1 MRNRRTFLKKTGFC
15 LTALASTSPFSAAT
29 TSYFNFMNIQPTFD
43 VIIIGGS
50 NAGLSA
56 GLTLGRA
63 MRQVLII
70 DSGNPCN
77 KQTPHSHN
85 FLTQDGRK
93 PAEMLEIAK
102 AQVLSYPTVRYASGT
117 VTAAGGS
124 NQQFEA
130 TTAEGQR
137 YRAKKLLFATG
148 VRDIMPDIEG
158 FATCWGVSVIHCPY
172 CHGYEF
178 KGQPTGILM
187 NGDAAVEFSRFI
199 HNWTDALTLFT
210 NGKATFSAEGRQQI
224 TRRQVRIVEKEIK
237 SLEHEN
243 GYLKG
248 IRFADGSRQP
258 LDALYA
264 RPAYEQH
271 CQLPGQLGCTFTQ
284 GGHLA
289 VDAAQMTSVAGIY
302 AAGDNATPM
311 RSVAGAV
318 AAGMVA
324 GAMLNN
330 ALIAESD

>member
-1 MRNRRTFLKKTGFC
+1 MD
-15 LTALASTSPFSAAT
+15 
-29 TSYFNFMNIQPTFD
+29 IQPTFD

-63 MRQVLII
+63 MRQVLLI

-85 FLTQDGRK
+85 FLTQDGRT
-93 PAEMLEIAK
+93 PAGMLEIAR
-102 AQVLSYPTVRYASGT
+102 AQVLAYPTVRYASGT

-124 NQQFEA
+124 NQHFEA
-130 TTAEGQR
+130 TTADGQR
-137 YRAKKLLFATG
+137 FRARKLLFATG
-148 VRDIMPDIEG
+148 VRDIMPNIEG

-178 KGQPTGILM
+178 KGQPTGILA

-199 HNWTDALTLFT
+199 HHWTNDLTLFT
-210 NGKATFSAEGRQQI
+210 NGPATFPAEARQKI
-224 TRRQVRIVEKEIK
+224 TRRKVRIVEKEIK

-248 IRFADGSRQP
+248 IRFADGSGQP

-264 RPAYEQH
+264 RPAFAQH
-271 CQLPGQLGCTFTQ
+271 CKLPGQLGCALTE
-284 GGHLA
+284 GGHLR
-289 VDAAQMTSVAGIY
+289 VDDARMTSVAGIY

-318 AAGMVA
+318 AAGMLA
-324 GAMLNN
+324 GAMMNN

>member
-1 MRNRRTFLKKTGFC
+1 MD
-15 LTALASTSPFSAAT
+15 
-29 TSYFNFMNIQPTFD
+29 IQQTFD

-56 GLTLGRA
+56 GMTLGRA

-85 FLTQDGRK
+85 FLTQDGRQ
-93 PAEMLEIAK
+93 PAEVLEIAK
-102 AQVLSYPTVRYASGT
+102 AQVLSYPTVQYVSGT

-124 NQQFEA
+124 NHNFEVTTSDGRHFRA
-130 TTAEGQR
+130 T
-137 YRAKKLLFATG
+137 KLLFATG

-158 FATCWGVSVIHCPY
+158 FATCWGISVIHCPY

-187 NGDAAVEFSRFI
+187 NGDLAVDFSRFI
-199 HNWTDALTLFT
+199 HNWTDQLTLFT
-210 NGKATFSAEGRQQI
+210 DGKATFSAEGRQKI
-224 TRRQVRIVEKEIK
+224 TRRKIRIVEKEIK

-264 RPAYEQH
+264 RPAFEQH
-271 CQLPGQLGCTFTQ
+271 SKLPGQLGCSLTE
-284 GGHLA
+284 GGHIR
-289 VDAAQMTSVAGIY
+289 VDDAKMTSVAGIY

-324 GAMLNN
+324 GAMMNN
-330 ALIAESD
+330 AFIEERD